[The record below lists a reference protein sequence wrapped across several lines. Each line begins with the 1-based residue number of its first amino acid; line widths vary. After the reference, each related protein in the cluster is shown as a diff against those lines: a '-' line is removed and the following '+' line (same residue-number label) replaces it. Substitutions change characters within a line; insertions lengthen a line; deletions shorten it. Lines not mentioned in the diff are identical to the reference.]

1 MGSARKSPYLY
12 ITLRAN
18 GVLNGVLA
26 GARRSAGCSA
36 RIDLQKFDFLG
47 DFRAHGVGVDIQS
60 C

>member
-12 ITLRAN
+12 ITLLAN
-18 GVLNGVLA
+18 GVLNGVPV
-26 GARRSAGCSA
+26 GVRRSVSRSA

-47 DFRAHGVGVDIQS
+47 NFRANSVGVDIQS